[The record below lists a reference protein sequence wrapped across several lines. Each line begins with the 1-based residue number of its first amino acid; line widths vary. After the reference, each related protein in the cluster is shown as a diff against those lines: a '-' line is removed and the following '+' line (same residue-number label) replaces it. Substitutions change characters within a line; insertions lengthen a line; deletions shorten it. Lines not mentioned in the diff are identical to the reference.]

1 MAVTVTGP
9 GDDNVLGA
17 VYRPEFE
24 IVPQVEFPPFKQF
37 TDHVTPVFEL
47 PVTVSVNCCVAPI
60 AREAVVGVRVTATT
74 RGGWGLVDNL
84 PLQPHTSSAKIVA
97 MSDLERAS
105 RE

>member
-84 PLQPHTSSAKIVA
+84 PLQLHTSSAKIVA
-97 MSDLERAS
+97 MSD
-105 RE
+105 